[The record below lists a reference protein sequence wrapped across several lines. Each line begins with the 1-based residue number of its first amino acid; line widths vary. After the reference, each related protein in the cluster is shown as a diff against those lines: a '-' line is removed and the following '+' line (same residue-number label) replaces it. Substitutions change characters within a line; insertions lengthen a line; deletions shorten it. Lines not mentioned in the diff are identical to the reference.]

1 MSDRSDRFSWQPGDL
16 EHHGVKDVN
25 LIDEVDAVTKNET
38 EFLLSC
44 LREGKFY
51 QSRIA
56 RVMRTASEAFHFVRY
71 HSPDDEPKYR
81 NSTELKKIN
90 SFVSREASL
99 LIVGTRKDFLSGTV
113 LEHPMPLDKM
123 YQDLEATQTPLTPEN
138 IVETLGRWPL
148 ITVTTEER

>member
-56 RVMRTASEAFHFVRY
+56 RVMRTAQKLFISSDTT
-71 HSPDDEPKYR
+71 SPTTNLNIETAP
-81 NSTELKKIN
+81 NSRKLI
-90 SFVSREASL
+90 RSL
-99 LIVGTRKDFLSGTV
+99 VARLRC
-113 LEHPMPLDKM
+113 
-123 YQDLEATQTPLTPEN
+123 
-138 IVETLGRWPL
+138 
-148 ITVTTEER
+148 